1 MSRMEDLVSRGIA
14 LIVLLAIPTYFIG
27 RIIWR
32 NSRVEAAQAWPMTEA
47 TVQSGEMEV
56 VASTRGGD
64 VSIPCFAFSYV
75 VKGEYYSGR
84 FGLLPNF
91 GNPDQV
97 ISRMKDRK
105 FQIHYDP
112 AKPEAYY
119 IPGEQME
126 GCDIEQRLSD
136 RLVDMYPKA

>member
-1 MSRMEDLVSRGIA
+1 MENPIGTVIGVLLVSAFPALFIA
-14 LIVLLAIPTYFIG
+14 RMV
-27 RIIWR
+27 WR
-32 NSRVEAAQAWPMTEA
+32 NGRVEKAQTWPTTEA

-56 VASTRGGD
+56 VASGRGGD

-75 VKGEYYSGR
+75 VNGEYYSGR

-97 ISRMKDRK
+97 LERMKDRK
-105 FQIHYDP
+105 FRVHYDP
-112 AKPEAYY
+112 SKPDTYY
-119 IPGEQME
+119 VPGEQME

-136 RLVDMYPKA
+136 QLVNIYPKG